1 MLPLFSKGDTMPKNP
16 KLEVV
21 SESPTG
27 LNTRFKDTST
37 QEEMTRGE
45 AAKRVNKGEYPDYH
59 VAKYGNKNVIRSN
72 PDRSKN
78 NNLD

>member
-1 MLPLFSKGDTMPKNP
+1 MAKKPR
-16 KLEVV
+16 LEVI
-21 SESPTG
+21 SESSTG
-27 LNTRFKDTST
+27 LNTRFRDTST
-37 QEEMTRGE
+37 NEELTRGE

-59 VAKYGNKNVIRSN
+59 VAKYEGKNVIRSN